1 MFAPTNYE
9 SKPTFITIPQSLPNK
24 LSVSKRILKDGY
36 FKMIWVG
43 TDIIDLLDKEKISFQ
58 VSLTE
63 LNSILETG
71 GYSKGEQAYIR
82 RMRHQGRNNV
92 AAKRLRLKK
101 RKEEISEEDSISCL
115 EKEKLRLIMA
125 ADQLRSEIKFY
136 RTEIVENI
144 Q

>member
-1 MFAPTNYE
+1 
-9 SKPTFITIPQSLPNK
+9 
-24 LSVSKRILKDGY
+24 
-36 FKMIWVG
+36 MIWIG
-43 TDIIDLLDKEKISFQ
+43 TDIIDLLDKEKISFK

-101 RKEEISEEDSISCL
+101 RKEQISEEDSIGCL
-115 EKEKLRLIMA
+115 EKEKLRLTSA
-125 ADQLRSEIKFY
+125 ANQLKCEIKFY
-136 RTEIVENI
+136 KTGIEQNS

>member
-1 MFAPTNYE
+1 
-9 SKPTFITIPQSLPNK
+9 
-24 LSVSKRILKDGY
+24 
-36 FKMIWVG
+36 MIWVG

>member
-1 MFAPTNYE
+1 
-9 SKPTFITIPQSLPNK
+9 
-24 LSVSKRILKDGY
+24 
-36 FKMIWVG
+36 MIWVG

-101 RKEEISEEDSISCL
+101 RREEIGEEDSVSCL
-115 EKEKLRLIMA
+115 EKEKLKLTKA
-125 ADQLRSEIKFY
+125 AALLRCEIKFY
-136 RTEIVENI
+136 RSEIEENS